1 MNDCVFMKGGG
12 IEFVRTIVASFVVAI
27 LIVLVV
33 LWFA

>member
-27 LIVLVV
+27 LDVLVV
-33 LWFA
+33 LWCA